1 MFSGYTT
8 QPPTPPYASLSD
20 YSGKSNSLYTT
31 VACFVKLYS
40 AHNIRNSLIP
50 VYTAKK

>member
-8 QPPTPPYASLSD
+8 QPPTPPYASLS
-20 YSGKSNSLYTT
+20 GKSNSLYTI

-40 AHNIRNSLIP
+40 AHNTRNSLIP